1 MKRWLASYL
10 VVPGAHVRIGDFHY
24 QAELYDVFHM
34 SWQSRIGHMICTPV
48 VVLGALLAL
57 DAAPFSIAG
66 ALFEGV
72 PVGGVVLAA
81 GLAAYFFGLDAFV
94 GLTTT
99 PVVAALLAASVAL
112 SRALGE
118 HTLVVGIGLMVVGAV
133 FQAGSHLFEDVPPPW
148 GAPRTWRPLR
158 EVLREATLSKLAGLC
173 GLTLVSFA
181 LEWWASFR
189 ILGLQVNF
197 LAMRAGLRPDLA
209 KLLERRRSEIL
220 AGEE

>member
-34 SWQSRIGHMICTPV
+34 SWGSRLGHMISTPFV
-48 VVLGALLAL
+48 ILGALLAL
-57 DAAPFSIAG
+57 DAIPLSITG
-66 ALFEGV
+66 IALLDGV
-72 PVGGVVLAA
+72 PLGGVVLAA
-81 GLAAYFFGLDAFV
+81 GLSAYFFGLDAFI

-99 PVVAALLAASVAL
+99 PVVAALLVASTLLARV
-112 SRALGE
+112 LGD
-118 HTLVVGIGLMVVGAV
+118 HTLAVGLGLMAAFAV
-133 FQAGSHLFEDVPPPW
+133 LQAGSHLFEDVPPPW

-158 EVLREATLSKLAGLC
+158 DVLREATPRMVFGLL

-220 AGEE
+220 AGE